1 MLQIYKKF
9 ALFPNK
15 KQKKTSKSDRCI
27 MIRIFER
34 SIRINFPVFLFMRY
48 LTQCFLSQKPLAT
61 FIEDFF
67 NKKLAFLKKSSYLCT
82 GYMISVVKIAAYI
95 CQRYQ
100 QEFGEQIDEM
110 KLHKLLYFVQRECL
124 VQKEEP
130 LFPEQLHAWKYGP
143 VMPQIRQLYKE
154 GLLTELPSQDEIAI
168 YQPVFDEVFREY
180 AHSHPL
186 TLVSISHSEL
196 SWKRAR
202 EGYGKYESSDVPM
215 KLGDIREDAERY
227 KERLAMLKI
236 QSDFLNSKGIT
247 NHEQFL
253 RDLARHRVPVV

>member
-1 MLQIYKKF
+1 
-9 ALFPNK
+9 
-15 KQKKTSKSDRCI
+15 
-27 MIRIFER
+27 
-34 SIRINFPVFLFMRY
+34 
-48 LTQCFLSQKPLAT
+48 
-61 FIEDFF
+61 
-67 NKKLAFLKKSSYLCT
+67 
-82 GYMISVVKIAAYI
+82 MISVVKIAAYI

-110 KLHKLLYFVQRECL
+110 KLHKLLYFMQRECF
-124 VQKEEP
+124 VQKDEP

-154 GLLTELPSQDEIAI
+154 GLLTEIPSQDEIAT
-168 YQPVFDEVFREY
+168 YQSVFDEVFREY

-202 EGYGKYESSDVPM
+202 EGYGKYESSDIPM
-215 KLGDIREDAERY
+215 KLENIREDAERY
-227 KERLAMLKI
+227 KERLALLKI
-236 QSDFLNSKGIT
+236 QGDFLNSKGIT

-253 RDLARHRVPVV
+253 RDLARHRIPVV